1 MQKEINYAYPDC
13 FGTILYKLT
22 MQNIKEFL
30 PRKHCKER
38 ALKMLKTMQ
47 IYQKCIFGVFI
58 VFFAIFSFF

>member
-30 PRKHCKER
+30 PRKHCKEG

-47 IYQKCIFGVFI
+47 IYQKCIFWGFHC
-58 VFFAIFSFF
+58 FLCYF